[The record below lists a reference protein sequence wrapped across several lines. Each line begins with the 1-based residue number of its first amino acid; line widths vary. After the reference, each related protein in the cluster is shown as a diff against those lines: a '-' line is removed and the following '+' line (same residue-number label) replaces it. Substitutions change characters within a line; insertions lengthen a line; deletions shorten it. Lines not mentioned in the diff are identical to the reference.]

1 MHSKAEDGRLDLVQ
15 GTEMKN
21 KEKIKAKPNSS
32 EESVWAIVREGS
44 QGERS
49 ETKGKGVKICET
61 GRF

>member
-1 MHSKAEDGRLDLVQ
+1 
-15 GTEMKN
+15 MKN